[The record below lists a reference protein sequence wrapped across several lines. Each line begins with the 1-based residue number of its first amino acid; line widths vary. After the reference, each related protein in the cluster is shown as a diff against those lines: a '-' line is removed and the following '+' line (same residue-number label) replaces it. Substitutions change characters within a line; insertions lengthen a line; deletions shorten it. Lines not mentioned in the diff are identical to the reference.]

1 MYIVEGNIG
10 AGKSTFLSLV
20 KEHIS
25 AIDVVP
31 EPLHT
36 WQSEE
41 HGLSLLHNFYQ
52 DPQRWGFSMETFTM
66 ASRVI
71 EHLKDQEHI
80 NSNRLME
87 RSIFSGHYCFA
98 KNSYESGFLTTFEWN
113 VYTSWFNLLIP
124 SKCALP
130 SGFIYLRVSP
140 EIAYE
145 RLKKRSRSGEEQIPL
160 AYLQQLH
167 ACHDKF
173 LLEKKEIL
181 PALAQVPV
189 LVLDCDQEFER
200 EPKLLAKH
208 LKSLCTFM
216 QLPIDTIKPIKAI

>member
-20 KEHIS
+20 KKHIS

-52 DPQRWGFSMETFTM
+52 DPKRWGFSMETFTM
-66 ASRVI
+66 AARVI
-71 EHLKDQEHI
+71 EHLKEPMALEQPGQEVFI
-80 NSNRLME
+80 KPRLME

-98 KNSYESGFLTTFEWN
+98 KNSYESGFLNQLEWN

-140 EIAYE
+140 EIAYN

-160 AYLQQLH
+160 EYLQQLH
-167 ACHDKF
+167 KAHDAF
-173 LLEKKEIL
+173 LLEKKDIL
-181 PALAQVPV
+181 PALAHVPV
-189 LVLDCDQEFER
+189 LVLDCDQEFESN
-200 EPKLLAKH
+200 PLLLQQH
-208 LKSLCTFM
+208 LSSLNAFM
-216 QLPIDTIKPIKAI
+216 GIK